1 MANDWF
7 DELFDAKHRDF
18 FFVYEIVDED
28 GRKRCRYG
36 RYDLVKETVSADMM
50 IVGNVKSKYIN
61 VKDKTT
67 ARNLLAREVV
77 LTSYLEI
84 YNVIHVVGNLEA
96 ERISAKEIFVEG
108 DLKAREITC
117 YNGKVTVGG
126 NLYCDN
132 IVAEEVVC
140 QGKIMSYNSWKKAGA
155 LAPALAY
162 IYACACLFIKSCLES
177 KS

>member
-1 MANDWF
+1 MASHWF

-50 IVGNVKSKYIN
+50 IVGNVKCKYID
-61 VKDKTT
+61 VKDMMAFNITCEHYKAHKTT

-84 YNVIHVVGNLEA
+84 YNVIHVAGNLEA
-96 ERISAKEIFVEG
+96 GRISAKEIFVAG

-140 QGKIMSYNSWKKAGA
+140 QGKIMSYNS
-155 LAPALAY
+155 
-162 IYACACLFIKSCLES
+162 
-177 KS
+177 

>member
-1 MANDWF
+1 MMALNITC
-7 DELFDAKHRDF
+7 ECYKAH
-18 FFVYEIVDED
+18 
-28 GRKRCRYG
+28 
-36 RYDLVKETVSADMM
+36 
-50 IVGNVKSKYIN
+50 
-61 VKDKTT
+61 KTT

-96 ERISAKEIFVEG
+96 GRISAKEIVVEG

-117 YNGKVTVGG
+117 HNGKVTVYG

-140 QGKIMSYNSWKKAGA
+140 HGKIMSYNS
-155 LAPALAY
+155 
-162 IYACACLFIKSCLES
+162 
-177 KS
+177 